1 MPRRRGRS
9 GETGGFGVGQ
19 AVRRTA
25 SQSANPLAAP
35 RSARVSRKTDRSQD
49 RRGQKGDKE
58 KTGKREKERGTAQTV
73 RTTSVETVHREG
85 WKGIRDRGRV
95 GTVEEE
101 KAEMRPQLR
110 RYRGAAHLGSEGR
123 VRRDAL
129 REVGRVRGGEKDT
142 GKKMA
147 AGGWRWTWKSLEK
160 LGESPRC
167 SRFSLTRG

>member
-1 MPRRRGRS
+1 M
-9 GETGGFGVGQ
+9 
-19 AVRRTA
+19 
-25 SQSANPLAAP
+25 
-35 RSARVSRKTDRSQD
+35 SRKTDRSQD
-49 RRGQKGDKE
+49 RRGQKRDTE

-73 RTTSVETVHREG
+73 RTTSVETIHRGLERDKGSEKG
-85 WKGIRDRGRV
+85 WH
-95 GTVEEE
+95 EEE
-101 KAEMRPQLR
+101 KAEMRPQLW
-110 RYRGAAHLGSEGR
+110 RYRSAAHLGSEGR

-129 REVGRVRGGEKDT
+129 REVGRVRRGEKDT